1 MHIQGQIP
9 AVQSTAFYGISAD
22 PQSLQ
27 GRRTTQLRRIRATGK
42 NEIALL
48 GPAESPLL
56 EAMQMIDQW
65 TSDDESRQIA
75 SESDLI

>member
-9 AVQSTAFYGISAD
+9 AIQRTAFYGISAD

-27 GRRTTQLRRIRATGK
+27 GRRPTQLRRIRAIGK
-42 NEIALL
+42 NGIAIM
-48 GPAESPLL
+48 GPSESPLL

-75 SESDLI
+75 SEFDLF